1 MTTPAASSRRINL
14 AGSDRPRRAW
24 HPARKRLIAA
34 VVLVM
39 LGSFLPWL
47 YAVGQAQS
55 GALGPGLWS
64 FYGAM
69 LGIAAIL
76 LPWRRVGAGHAAV
89 MAAICLG
96 LPAWQLVHVI
106 GLVGFSGWM
115 PGPGLVMVA
124 FGGIIAAQ
132 CALRLFREPADT

>member
-1 MTTPAASSRRINL
+1 MTPSASSSRLNL
-14 AGSDRPRRAW
+14 AGSDRPRARW
-24 HPARKRLIAA
+24 HPARKRLILG
-34 VVLVM
+34 VLLVTV
-39 LGSFLPWL
+39 GSFLPWV
-47 YAVGQAQS
+47 YAVGIPKS

-69 LGIAAIL
+69 LGVAAL
-76 LPWRRVGAGHAAV
+76 MMPWRRISGGHAAV

-96 LPAWQLVHVI
+96 LPVWQLVHAI
-106 GLVGFSGWM
+106 NLVGFSGWM

-132 CALRLFREPADT
+132 CALRLFRDADDG